1 MLVSYAIVPAPNL
14 WSVGRGYL
22 WFTLIRK
29 EVMRS
34 STWIDSGIQAG
45 MFLKW
50 LYVTGAVAYVSLG
63 DLVVQKDWVFAS
75 KSME

>member
-1 MLVSYAIVPAPNL
+1 MVPAPNL

-29 EVMRS
+29 EGMR

-50 LYVTGAVAYVSLG
+50 LYVTEAVAYVCLG
-63 DLVVQKDWVFAS
+63 DFVVQKDWMFAS